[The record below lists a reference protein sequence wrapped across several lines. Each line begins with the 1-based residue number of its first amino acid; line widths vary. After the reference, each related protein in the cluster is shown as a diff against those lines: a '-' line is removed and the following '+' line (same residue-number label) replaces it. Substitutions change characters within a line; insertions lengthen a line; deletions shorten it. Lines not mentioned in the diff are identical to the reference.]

1 MLSPSTA
8 QLDARANWLTRR
20 PGIALAFVWGFA
32 EGTLFFI
39 LPDVPLSLAA
49 MHRPRRALFH
59 VAAIVAGA
67 VLAGAVMFS
76 WSSQG
81 SSARGWSA
89 QGWSAR
95 TPTAR
100 QVVARVPFVTP
111 AMFER
116 AESDYRQ
123 FGIWAASWGPVR
135 GIPYK
140 VYAVEAPEH
149 SSLWPFL
156 LVTIP
161 ARLWRLLVVWLGF
174 AGTGMLLR
182 KLSRASLAP
191 ALHALFWIVV
201 YAIYWATVK

>member
-1 MLSPSTA
+1 MAPKATTA
-8 QLDARANWLTRR
+8 QLDALPPWANWLTRG
-20 PGIALAFVWGFA
+20 PGIALAFLWGFA

-49 MHRPRRALFH
+49 MFRPRRALLH
-59 VAAIVAGA
+59 AAAIVAGA

-76 WSSQG
+76 WS
-81 SSARGWSA
+81 A
-89 QGWSAR
+89 QRWFAH

-100 QVVARVPFVTP
+100 NAVAHVPLVIP

-123 FGIWAASWGPVR
+123 FGIWAVSWGPVR

-149 SSLWPFL
+149 SGLLPFL

-174 AGTGMLLR
+174 AGVGMLLR
-182 KLSRASLAP
+182 KLGRASIAP
-191 ALHALFWIVV
+191 VLHALFWIVV
-201 YAIYWATVK
+201 YAIYWTTVK